1 MATRTPPPPAGMAA
15 AGRLLWRAVLSDFAL
30 AEHEMTLLRQA
41 CRVADVCDVLAAA
54 VAADGVMMTTR
65 LGEVRVH
72 PGLVELRQQR
82 LALARLVVALRVP
95 LGDQEED
102 QSPTVSSPS
111 ARLQRRGLRGVYGG
125 AS

>member
-1 MATRTPPPPAGMAA
+1 MAARTPPPPAGLAV
-15 AGRLLWRAVLSDFAL
+15 AGRRLWRSVLDGYEV

-41 CRVADVCDVLAAA
+41 CRVADVCDQLHA
-54 VAADGVMMTTR
+54 VVAKEGPITATR
-65 LGEVRVH
+65 LGEIRVH

-95 LGDQEED
+95 LGDQED
-102 QSPTVSSPS
+102 QAPAVSSPA